1 MIFKKKN
8 KNENNKIVE
17 IAEIAE
23 RLRKRDESVTV
34 EEINKVALHM
44 YNKSKKFTN
53 KFRAFNILIIPI
65 FMFQIITTN
74 IKPILFLSM
83 FMLIFIGYQLGIC
96 NKWDYIDK
104 KFLKNIKDIN
114 KFIKQERSIEE
125 VK

>member
-8 KNENNKIVE
+8 KDEIYNINEIIKRIE
-17 IAEIAE
+17 E
-23 RLRKRDESVTV
+23 RDETLTG
-34 EEINKVALHM
+34 EEMDKVALYM
-44 YNKSKKFTN
+44 YEKSKKSTD

-104 KFLKNIKDIN
+104 KFLKNTREIN
-114 KFIKQERSIEE
+114 EFMKQNLDN
-125 VK
+125 